1 MRLEAVGRRYGAR
14 GPWVLRDVD
23 LELPGRQLL
32 RVEGAN
38 GSGKST
44 FLRVLAGI
52 DRPTAGRVT
61 GRPRT
66 AYVPERF
73 PPALPFDALGYLV
86 HLGRVHGLGSRTAA
100 DRAGRW
106 LERFGIAPYAR
117 TPLRELSKGTCQKV
131 AVVQALLAE
140 PELLVLDEAW
150 TGLDRPARAVLDD
163 AVRATVAAGGT
174 AVFVDHDRRRLAGD
188 TTGAHR
194 VEDTRLVPVAAPL
207 AADGAGAA
215 DTGPLVVVE
224 AVGRGA
230 PPAGLGHGTTATG
243 TLRLTVPARE
253 SDAVLR
259 RLLDADPPWHIRTV
273 RPAAGPPEDA

>member
-23 LELPGRQLL
+23 LDLPGRELL

-73 PPALPFDALGYLV
+73 APELPFDALGYLL

-100 DRAGRW
+100 DRAARW
-106 LERFGIAPYAR
+106 LERFGIAQYAR

-150 TGLDRPARAVLDD
+150 TGLDQPARAVLDD

-174 AVFVDHDRRRLAGD
+174 AVFVDHDLRRLAGD

-194 VEDTRLVPVAAPL
+194 VEDARLLPVPVPR
-207 AADGAGAA
+207 DGDA
-215 DTGPLVVVE
+215 GPLVVVE
-224 AVGRGA
+224 AVGRGE
-230 PPAGLGHGTTATG
+230 PPAGLGHGTTAAG
-243 TLRLTVPARE
+243 TLRLTVPAHA

-259 RLLDADPPWHIRTV
+259 RLLDAKPPWHIRAV
-273 RPAAGPPEDA
+273 RPAARPPEDT

>member
-52 DRPTAGRVT
+52 DRPTAGHVT

-73 PPALPFDALGYLV
+73 PPALPFDARGYLV

-100 DRAGRW
+100 DRAERW
-106 LERFGIAPYAR
+106 LERFGIAQYAR

-131 AVVQALLAE
+131 AVAQALLAE

-150 TGLDRPARAVLDD
+150 TGLDQPARDVLDD

-174 AVFVDHDRRRLAGD
+174 AVFVDHDLRRLAGD
-188 TTGAHR
+188 TTAAHR
-194 VEDTRLVPVAAPL
+194 VEDTRLVPSPVPH
-207 AADGAGAA
+207 DGDA
-215 DTGPLVVVE
+215 GPLVVVE
-224 AVGRGA
+224 AFGGGE
-230 PPAGLGHGTTATG
+230 PPAGLGHGSTAPG

-259 RLLDADPPWHIRTV
+259 RLLDADPPWHIRAL
-273 RPAAGPPEDA
+273 RPAGGPPEDS

>member
-14 GPWVLRDVD
+14 GPWVLRDVG
-23 LELPGRQLL
+23 LELPGHQLL

-100 DRAGRW
+100 DRAGQW
-106 LERFGIAPYAR
+106 LERFGIARYAR

-140 PELLVLDEAW
+140 PELLLLDEAW
-150 TGLDRPARAVLDD
+150 TGLDPQARAVLDD
-163 AVRATVAAGGT
+163 AVRAIVAAGGT
-174 AVFVDHDRRRLAGD
+174 AVFVDHDVRRLAGD
-188 TTGAHR
+188 TTAAHR
-194 VEDTRLVPVAAPL
+194 VADARLVPVPVPVPVSR
-207 AADGAGAA
+207 DGDA
-215 DTGPLVVVE
+215 GPLVVVE
-224 AVGRGA
+224 AEGRGE
-230 PPAGLGHGTTATG
+230 PPAGLGDGTSAPG

-259 RLLDADPPWHIRTV
+259 RLLDANPPWHIRAV
-273 RPAAGPPEDA
+273 RPAAGPTEDA